1 MSDDISGGQLVVR
14 VLVSLGVRHVFGIPG
29 GQTLAITDAILDEPA
44 IEFITARHEG
54 AAAVMADAY
63 GRLTGTPGVC
73 LSTTGP
79 GATNLLTG
87 VGGAMRD
94 SSPCLVITCNNNG
107 ENIYKDDAQ
116 NADHIAIFRSITK
129 WSRLVAHGTAIKQAL
144 DEAYVQAM
152 TGNPGP
158 VHLDFARDTIE
169 SRLPAPDVA
178 PVHPSRS
185 WVSHRPVASA
195 SSITRAAEL
204 IATASHPVLWVGNGC
219 ARSGAGPAVMALSE
233 ALEIPVVT
241 TFNGIGVLPTTHAL
255 AFGALS
261 RMGTSLTSRV
271 VGDADLVIAVGNS
284 LNAVSTG
291 RWRLRLPQVVQIDI
305 DPAMI
310 GRYYADCTYGLVGDA
325 KATLERLTVL
335 LAGDDRAVAAAQQ
348 RVDWVRELQQLGAE
362 WWDGN
367 HEDSPGTDCASDV
380 ADDGL
385 SPADVVRSLRS
396 VTPDNA
402 LLIPD
407 AGNPG
412 VWSYLWPIREGGGY
426 LKPVGF
432 GNMGFA
438 VPAAIAAAVLDPE
451 RPVLALVGDGSLG
464 MTLAELET
472 LARVGGRVVVV
483 VLNDSGY
490 GNIRQEQILHYGGN
504 RTIGVD
510 FGPADYSKASEAL
523 GVPGKRLASLSEL
536 TAAVEK
542 AFANDSPALFEVP
555 INRQVSAWTYPA
567 FTMHDAEDG

>member
-1 MSDDISGGQLVVR
+1 VSDDISGGQLVVR

-29 GQTLAITDAILDEPA
+29 GQTLAITDAILDEPR

-116 NADHIAIFRSITK
+116 NADHVAIFRSMTK
-129 WSRLVAHGTAIKQAL
+129 WSRLIAHGTAIKQAL
-144 DEAYVQAM
+144 EEAYVQAM

-169 SRLPAPDVA
+169 SRLAAPQVA
-178 PVHPSRS
+178 SVHPARS
-185 WVSHRPVASA
+185 WVSQRPVASA
-195 SSITRAAEL
+195 AS
-204 IATASHPVLWVGNGC
+204 IATAADLIAAASRPVLWVGNGC
-219 ARSGAGPAVMALSE
+219 ARSGAGAAVTALAE
-233 ALEIPVVT
+233 TMRIPVVT
-241 TFNGIGVLPTTHAL
+241 TFNGIGVLPTTHPL

-310 GRYYADCTYGLVGDA
+310 GRYYGDCTYGLTGDA
-325 KATLERLTVL
+325 KATLERLTAVL
-335 LAGDDRAVAAAQQ
+335 AADAAAVAAAE
-348 RVDWVRELQQLGAE
+348 RRCDWVSALQELGAE
-362 WWDGN
+362 WWDGSQGP
-367 HEDSPGTDCASDV
+367 DLAPGSAGDRDA
-380 ADDGL
+380 DGL

-412 VWSYLWPIREGGGY
+412 VWSYLWPIRPGGGY

-438 VPAAIAAAVLDPE
+438 VPAAIASAVLDPS

-490 GNIRQEQILHYGGN
+490 GNIRQEQILHYGH

-510 FGPADYSKASEAL
+510 FGPVDYSKAAEAL
-523 GVPGKRLASLSEL
+523 GVQGRRLARLSEL
-536 TAAVEK
+536 AAAVEK

-555 INRQVSAWTYPA
+555 IDRRVSAWTYPA
-567 FTMHDAEDG
+567 FTVHDAEDG